1 MLNGH
6 CSLLIVQDIHFVFWH
21 LYFAVV
27 AIFVLAMAFL
37 IYVWIY
43 YHRFSSTAGAQKIG
57 RTNYHPSI
65 KKEKERERKLALK
78 IEKKYCNNNNKNE
91 KHVLVKSVL
100 HIKRHISEKRTHK
113 WIWWLSPTVMSK
125 GKTLQILSTV
135 IYFNCIT

>member
-1 MLNGH
+1 MGTVH
-6 CSLLIVQDIHFVFWH
+6 CSLFKTFILFFGIYILQLLLFFYLLW
-21 LYFAVV
+21 LSS
-27 AIFVLAMAFL
+27 
-37 IYVWIY
+37 YVWIY